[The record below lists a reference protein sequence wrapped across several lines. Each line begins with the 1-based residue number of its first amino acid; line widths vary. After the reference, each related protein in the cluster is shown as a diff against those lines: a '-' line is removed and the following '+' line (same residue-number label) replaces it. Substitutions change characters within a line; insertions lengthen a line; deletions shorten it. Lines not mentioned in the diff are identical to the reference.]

1 MIWTAGGTLVCSTCG
16 NESPSGNRFCGLC
29 GTPLPHRPLDTPG
42 AQGTMSLTRGPLES
56 SQPPE
61 RQSAAVDIAG
71 AQVPAETFGEEPNQP
86 SDLPPSE
93 EMVPED
99 PLQAFGENL
108 DRTQLDQ
115 PEQMA
120 TADDTLAMPSDILAF
135 ADALPPVEQ
144 SLPLESPEF
153 PWMEDVLH
161 EIAELEAAKPS
172 KIPDE
177 RPPFLDL
184 LNLDELTPP
193 TVEPEASAP
202 VAVAPFFSEI
212 SDVPQTIAAS
222 DVTPAVEEPPAKRW
236 RLWLA
241 TAAVLVFAALGT
253 IQWWSHRDH
262 DSPGLVAVIERKIR
276 DLKPRAPADTNNDQS
291 GMSAGSAAPN
301 SSSPAIR
308 TEEQSKP
315 QDQSSAA
322 SVSVPSTAP
331 DGKPETTK
339 TTVPATVAAQVQ
351 SPPPTGSNSAPS
363 QQVSSLNKTEPAQ
376 RSLATNPPAATG
388 SSNAASPQPT
398 AKAAPPAVE
407 KPKAIP
413 PDARNGDRAGAVK
426 KAIPGNLEMTK
437 AKEASDASDQVAWLW
452 KATAKGN
459 PDAPLRLADMYIKG
473 DAVPRSCVQA
483 LVLLRTAALD
493 DNVQA
498 CNRLASMYTVGLC
511 VSPNH
516 VKAYRWLSAA
526 VAADPGSQRAQQN
539 RDLLWQQMTPEERT
553 LAEKYR

>member
-1 MIWTAGGTLVCSTCG
+1 MILTAGGTLVCSTCG
-16 NESPSGNRFCGLC
+16 NESPAGNRFCGLC

-42 AQGTMSLTRGPLES
+42 TQGTMSLTRGPLES
-56 SQPPE
+56 SLSPE
-61 RQSAAVDIAG
+61 RQSAAADIAG
-71 AQVPAETFGEEPNQP
+71 VQPPPRDELTANTSAGETPRPDEAVSRGVTGPLDDTFKQAHVPVEPPQEQP
-86 SDLPPSE
+86 DDPADWPPSK
-93 EMVPED
+93 EMVSED
-99 PLQAFGENL
+99 PLQAFAENL
-108 DRTQLDQ
+108 DHTQLDQ
-115 PEQMA
+115 PDEM
-120 TADDTLAMPSDILAF
+120 TTVDDTLAMPSDILAF

-308 TEEQSKP
+308 TEEQPKP
-315 QDQSSAA
+315 QDQSAPASAN
-322 SVSVPSTAP
+322 AP
-331 DGKPETTK
+331 PPAPNGRPETTK

-388 SSNAASPQPT
+388 
-398 AKAAPPAVE
+398 
-407 KPKAIP
+407 
-413 PDARNGDRAGAVK
+413 
-426 KAIPGNLEMTK
+426 
-437 AKEASDASDQVAWLW
+437 
-452 KATAKGN
+452 
-459 PDAPLRLADMYIKG
+459 
-473 DAVPRSCVQA
+473 
-483 LVLLRTAALD
+483 
-493 DNVQA
+493 
-498 CNRLASMYTVGLC
+498 
-511 VSPNH
+511 
-516 VKAYRWLSAA
+516 
-526 VAADPGSQRAQQN
+526 
-539 RDLLWQQMTPEERT
+539 
-553 LAEKYR
+553 